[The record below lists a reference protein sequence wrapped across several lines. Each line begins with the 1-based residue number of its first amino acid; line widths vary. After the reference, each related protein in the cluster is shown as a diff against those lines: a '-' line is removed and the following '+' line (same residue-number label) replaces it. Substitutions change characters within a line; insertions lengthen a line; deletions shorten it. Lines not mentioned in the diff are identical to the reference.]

1 MLNSVTTPF
10 KIFGLIFLIAAALCL
25 TYVWA
30 ELAYRWTLY
39 ISYGSRPSLNHV
51 DESYFSIIPATARI
65 GASCAVVALAF
76 AVRLHYR
83 KLSSVVAILAI
94 SGPLATRVLDYYHRS
109 LVLVTYSEFVDVYIE
124 GPGSLSGGSI
134 QPAVKIPPY

>member
-10 KIFGLIFLIAAALCL
+10 KIFGLIFLIVAALCL

-83 KLSSVVAILAI
+83 KLLFVVAILAI

-124 GPGSLSGGSI
+124 GPESLSGGSI

>member
-1 MLNSVTTPF
+1 MLNPVTTPI
-10 KIFGLIFLIAAALCL
+10 KIIGLSFLIVAAMCL

-39 ISYGSRPSLNHV
+39 ISYGSRPYLNHV
-51 DESYFSIIPATARI
+51 DENYFSIMPATAWI
-65 GASCAVVALAF
+65 GASCAAVALAL
-76 AVRLHYR
+76 AVRLRYR
-83 KLSSVVAILAI
+83 TLSFVVAILAI

-124 GPGSLSGGSI
+124 GPGR
-134 QPAVKIPPY
+134 